1 MERNK
6 LETQF
11 KEQLNSREIQ
21 PSEMAW
27 SKLDAMLTG
36 ADPSNSGQAKHKP
49 KTKFPWMYVAASFA
63 GFILLGTIFFNGF
76 ETIKIEKG
84 NPIVLEEKTDRNNLE
99 EPEIINEP
107 VLPSRVQTKRIKVY
121 KVVADNN
128 NLKKQPEQLNKKENE
143 TLIINLSKENEA
155 AVISSENKNY
165 QSTSVNKYI
174 SAEKLL
180 AEVTN
185 TKFEIK
191 DSDKT
196 IENTRKVI
204 SVNPNSL
211 LSNAETELNQS
222 FKKSA
227 LDKFSKNFIAIKTVL
242 VNRNYE

>member
-27 SKLDAMLTG
+27 SKLDAMLTA
-36 ADPSNSGQAKHKP
+36 ADPSNSEQGKQKP

-63 GFILLGTIFFNGF
+63 GLVLLGTVYFKSS
-76 ETIKIEKG
+76 ETVKINKD
-84 NPIVLEEKTDRNNLE
+84 NPIVLELKTDTNNLN
-99 EPEIINEP
+99 EPEIINER
-107 VLPSRVQTKRIKVY
+107 VLPSRVQTTRIKVY
-121 KVVADNN
+121 KVVADIN

-143 TLIINLSKENEA
+143 TLSINLSKENEGIA
-155 AVISSENKNY
+155 ISSENKNN

-211 LSNAETELNQS
+211 LSNAENELNQS

-227 LDKFSKNFIAIKTVL
+227 LDKFSKNFNAIKTVL

>member
-1 MERNK
+1 MEPNK
-6 LETQF
+6 LEKQF
-11 KEQLNSREIQ
+11 NKQLNFREIQ

-27 SKLDAMLTG
+27 NKLDAMLAA
-36 ADPSNSGQAKHKP
+36 ADPSNSEQTKQ
-49 KTKFPWMYVAASFA
+49 KTNIKFPWMYIAASFV
-63 GFILLGTIFFNGF
+63 GFVLLGTVYFKSS
-76 ETIKIEKG
+76 ETVKIEKG
-84 NPIVLEEKTDRNNLE
+84 NPIVLEEKTDRNILE
-99 EPEIINEP
+99 EPEIINER
-107 VLPSRVQTKRIKVY
+107 VLLSRVQTTKIKVY

-155 AVISSENKNY
+155 VVIFSENKNY

-211 LSNAETELNQS
+211 LSNAESELNQS

-227 LDKFSKNFIAIKTVL
+227 LDKFSKNFNAIKTVL

>member
-11 KEQLNSREIQ
+11 KKQLNSREIQ

-27 SKLDAMLTG
+27 SKLDALLTA
-36 ADPSNSGQAKHKP
+36 ADPSNSGQAKQKP
-49 KTKFPWMYVAASFA
+49 KTKFPWMYVAASFV
-63 GFILLGTIFFNGF
+63 GFILLGTVFFNGF

-84 NPIVLEEKTDRNNLE
+84 NPIVLEEKTDSNNLE
-99 EPEIINEP
+99 EPEIINER

-143 TLIINLSKENEA
+143 TLSINLSKENEGIA
-155 AVISSENKNY
+155 ISSENKNY

-185 TKFEIK
+185 TRFEIK

-196 IENTRKVI
+196 IENIRKVI

-211 LSNAETELNQS
+211 LSNAENELNQS

-227 LDKFSKNFIAIKTVL
+227 LDKFSKNFNAIKTVL